1 MIDLSSD
8 TATRPTAGMRQ
19 AMAEAEV
26 GDEQLGEDPTVNR
39 LCEQA
44 ADLLGHEAA
53 LFLPSGIMC
62 NLVAL
67 CVHCQK
73 GDEILVA
80 DNAHILQ
87 SEGGGLAITA
97 GALVSPVPSERGI
110 FSEAA
115 LSAAIRP
122 QKLRAPQPR
131 VVSIE
136 QTTNRGGGAV
146 WSLEGICKIVRVAR
160 ERGLLLHMDGA
171 RLMNA
176 VVAAQVPPRDFAR
189 EVDSCWLDLT
199 KGLGCPVGAV
209 LVGARAFIDQA
220 WFWKHQLGGAMR
232 QAGVLAAAGLHA
244 LEHHV
249 DRLAIDH
256 RNARLL
262 ADLIGDLPGI
272 SLAMPN
278 TETNIVLFDID
289 LATRGYTAADL
300 AAALLK
306 RGARIRPESA
316 VRCRAITHLDVSE
329 EQVRAVAASIE
340 ETLVHWQS

>member
-1 MIDLSSD
+1 
-8 TATRPTAGMRQ
+8 
-19 AMAEAEV
+19 
-26 GDEQLGEDPTVNR
+26 
-39 LCEQA
+39 
-44 ADLLGHEAA
+44 
-53 LFLPSGIMC
+53 
-62 NLVAL
+62 
-67 CVHCQK
+67 VHCQK

-87 SEGGGLAITA
+87 SEGGGIAMTA

-110 FSEAA
+110 FSDAA

-131 VVSIE
+131 VVAIE

-146 WSLEGICKIVRVAR
+146 WPLEGIGKIVRVAR
-160 ERGLLLHMDGA
+160 ERGLSLHMDGA

-176 VVAAQVPPRDFAR
+176 AVAARVPPRDFAR

-209 LVGARAFIDQA
+209 LVGSRVFIDQA

-232 QAGVLAAAGLHA
+232 QAGILAAAGLYA

-249 DRLAIDH
+249 DRLETDH

-262 ADLIGDLPGI
+262 ADLLARLPGI

-278 TETNIVLFDID
+278 IETNIVLFDLD
-289 LATRGYTAADL
+289 LAPRGCTAADL
-300 AAALLK
+300 AAALRKQGVRL
-306 RGARIRPESA
+306 RAESA

-329 EQVRAVAASIE
+329 DQVRAAATSIG
-340 ETLVHWQS
+340 ETLAHWQS